1 MKKVVYG
8 FILIAVFGLTACRN
22 DKKETSSS
30 SIVEQLES
38 RVKDLESSS
47 SAEVEESKQGKEEIL
62 VNLKSDTNK
71 KIAGAFFDNK
81 LEMYNAQTDGP
92 SEMQPVPEDNPTN
105 RPVYSSGMSFYVEDT
120 EDSFI
125 VYVEN
130 YTSVEEVDT
139 ANKFLTENAV
149 DQPLVSDNNSTFSI
163 MYAYPRISSK
173 STKEK
178 DEKDFNKYKEVF
190 ENIK

>member
-8 FILIAVFGLTACRN
+8 VLLITIFGLAACGN
-22 DKKETSSS
+22 GKKETSSS
-30 SIVEQLES
+30 SKVDQLES
-38 RVKDLESSS
+38 RVKNLESSS
-47 SAEVEESKQGKEEIL
+47 SAEVEESKQDREEML
-62 VNLKSDTNK
+62 VNLKSETNK
-71 KIAGAFFDNK
+71 KIASTFLDNN
-81 LEMYNAQTDGP
+81 LGMYNAQTDGP

-130 YTSVEEVDT
+130 YTSVEEVDA

-149 DQPLVSDNNSTFSI
+149 DQPLMSDNNSTFSI

-190 ENIK
+190 ENIQ